1 MKKSLLAF
9 LLMTLFAVQL
19 QVNGQQLAA
28 EKTVDISGKANRGYI
43 GHVERNDQTREVAV
57 TYVTKSTNAKV
68 KFETYTFDYELN
80 LKSTV
85 ADEIELTKAKS
96 KYSWFKYKGDAYV
109 VEGLTASPNLTGTF
123 VIKKKQ
129 VTYAW
134 NWFLLKYKK
143 STKTLDK
150 LKFEGENGKNMYYI
164 SHYENDSNG
173 EIVALAGEKGNMS
186 KTPYQHF
193 QKHHVFRVTPS
204 LEILSD
210 VTVDLGSP
218 HKLLYS
224 AAVADEKNPDAEQ
237 NDWVVVLAPMGGQG
251 MGKYEAADP
260 TKYTVLRISPDGKLV
275 SQSTFTTKAHTWTI
289 TGSVIDGSKIYLY
302 GPGFSKGLEKKYYEM
317 AYIPNEADK
326 FTDFQLV
333 RVNTTGADFVSVTSM
348 EEFAAKTRK
357 PDDQKKLSVYNGK
370 RVDIRDLTIGSEGQI
385 YIIAQDFKVD
395 GQGDITGLIYTDLY
409 LFQFD
414 QKGTLLNSFGIDDN
428 SRKGAII
435 GGGVADAR
443 FYPSSSTLFEG
454 KDPNYI
460 YWMQFVPHSTK
471 CVTETTTGI
480 MTTTKTTECRPLKYP
495 RVIKLDVTKGSF
507 VKIAQY
513 GNGEYFLNED
523 FPLVY
528 IENGTKIIFIG
539 ETKGEKGLWVG
550 KFDPS
555 TL

>member
-1 MKKSLLAF
+1 MKKSLLA
-9 LLMTLFAVQL
+9 LLFTGLFTLQ

-43 GHVERNDQTREVAV
+43 GNVERNDQTREVAV
-57 TYVTKSTNAKV
+57 TYVTKSTNSKV
-68 KFETYTFDYELN
+68 KFERYTFDYDLN
-80 LKSTV
+80 LKSDV
-85 ADEIELTKAKS
+85 VDEIELTKAKE
-96 KYSWFKYKGDAYV
+96 KYSWFKYKGEAYV

-129 VTYAW
+129 VTYSW

-143 STKTLDK
+143 TTKTLEK

-173 EIVALAGEKGNMS
+173 DIVALAGEKGNAS
-186 KTPYQHF
+186 KDPYLHF
-193 QKHHVFRVTPS
+193 QKHHIFRVNGS
-204 LEILSD
+204 LQILSD
-210 VTVDLGSP
+210 ITVDLGSP

-224 AAVADEKNPDAEQ
+224 APVTDEKNPDAEQ
-237 NDWVVVLAPMGGQG
+237 ADWVVVLAPMGGAG
-251 MGKYEAADP
+251 LGKFQAADP
-260 TKYTVLRISPDGKLV
+260 TQYTVLRISPEGKIV
-275 SQSTFTTKAHTWTI
+275 SQSKFTTKAHTWTI

-302 GPGFSKGLEKKYYEM
+302 GPGYAKDVAKKYYDL
-317 AYIPNEADK
+317 AYFPNEAAK

-333 RVNTTGADFVSVTSM
+333 RVNATGSDFVSVTSI
-348 EEFAAKTRK
+348 EEFTAKARK
-357 PDDQKKLSVYNGK
+357 PEDQKKLSVYNGK
-370 RVDIRDLTIGSEGQI
+370 KVDIRDLTIGSEGQI
-385 YIIAQDFKVD
+385 YIIAQDFKTQQD
-395 GQGDITGLIYTDLY
+395 GPLIYTDLY

-414 QKGTLLNSFGIDDN
+414 QKGVLQNSFGIDDD

-443 FYPSSSTLFEG
+443 FYPSSSTIFEG
-454 KDPNYI
+454 KDPSFI

-471 CVTETTTGI
+471 CVSETSGTV
-480 MTTTKTTECRPLKYP
+480 KTTECRPLKYP
-495 RVIKLDVTKGSF
+495 RVIKLDATKGSF
-507 VKIAQY
+507 VKIEQY

-528 IENGTKIIFIG
+528 IENNSKIIFIG
-539 ETKGEKGLWVG
+539 ETKSEKGLWVG

>member
-1 MKKSLLAF
+1 MKKSLRAF
-9 LLMTLFAVQL
+9 LFFAFLTLQL
-19 QVNGQQLAA
+19 HVNGQKLSA

-43 GHVERNDQTREVAV
+43 GNVVRDDKTREIVV
-57 TYVTKSTNAKV
+57 TYVTKSTNSKV
-68 KFETYTFDYELN
+68 KFEAYTFDYDLN
-80 LKSTV
+80 LKSDV
-85 ADEIELTKAKS
+85 VDEIELTKAKA
-96 KYSWFKYKGDAYV
+96 KYSWFKYKGESYV

-129 VTYAW
+129 ITYAW

-143 STKTLDK
+143 SSKTLDK

-164 SHYENDSNG
+164 SHYENDTNG
-173 EIVALAGEKGNMS
+173 EIIALAGEKGS
-186 KTPYQHF
+186 AAKEPYLHF
-193 QKHHVFRVTPS
+193 QKHHIFRVNSS
-204 LEILSD
+204 LTVLSD
-210 VTVDLGSP
+210 ITVDLGSP

-237 NDWVVVLAPMGGQG
+237 NDWVAVFAPMGGQG

-260 TKYTVLRISPDGKLV
+260 TQYTVLRISPEGKLV
-275 SQSTFTTKAHTWTI
+275 SQSKFATKAHTWTI
-289 TGSVIDGSKIYLY
+289 TGAVIDGSKIYLY
-302 GPGFSKGLEKKYYEM
+302 GPGFSKGLEKKFYEL

-333 RVNTTGADFVSVTSM
+333 RVNGTSADFVSVTSM
-348 EEFAAKTRK
+348 DEFASKTRK
-357 PDDQKKLSVYNGK
+357 PDDQKKLSIYNGK

-443 FYPSSSTLFEG
+443 FYPSSSTIFEG

-471 CVTETTTGI
+471 CVSETSGTV
-480 MTTTKTTECRPLKYP
+480 KTTECRPLKYP

-507 VKIAQY
+507 VKIEQY

-523 FPLVY
+523 CPLLY
-528 IENGTKIIFIG
+528 IENGTKIIFVG
-539 ETKGEKGLWVG
+539 ETKTEKGLWVG

-555 TL
+555 SL

>member
-1 MKKSLLAF
+1 MKKTLRALLF
-9 LLMTLFAVQL
+9 LALFILHV

-43 GHVERNDQTREVAV
+43 GNVVRDDKTREIAV
-57 TYVTKSTNAKV
+57 TYVTKSTNSKV
-68 KFETYTFDYELN
+68 KFEIYTFDYELN
-80 LKSTV
+80 LKSDV
-85 ADEIELTKAKS
+85 VDEIELTKAKA

-109 VEGLTASPNLTGTF
+109 VEGLSASPNLTGTF

-129 VTYAW
+129 ITYDW
-134 NWFLLKYKK
+134 SWFFLKYKK
-143 STKTLDK
+143 SSKTLDK

-164 SHYENDSNG
+164 SHYENDTNG
-173 EIVALAGEKGNMS
+173 EIIALAGEKGNAS
-186 KTPYQHF
+186 KDPYLQF
-193 QKHHVFRVTPS
+193 QKHHIFRVNAS
-204 LEILSD
+204 LQVLSD
-210 VTVDLGSP
+210 ITVDLGNP

-224 AAVADEKNPDAEQ
+224 AAVKDEQNPDADQ
-237 NDWVVVLAPMGGQG
+237 ADWVAVFAPMGGQG
-251 MGKYEAADP
+251 MGKFEAADP
-260 TKYTVLRISPDGKLV
+260 TQYTVLRISPEGKLI
-275 SQSTFTTKAHTWTI
+275 SQSKFTTKAHTWTI
-289 TGSVIDGSKIYLY
+289 TGALIDGQKIYLY
-302 GPGFSKGLEKKYYEM
+302 GPGFSKGLEKKFYEM

-333 RVNTTGADFVSVTSM
+333 RVNATGADFVSVTSM

-370 RVDIRDLTIGSEGQI
+370 KVDIRDLSIGTDGKI
-385 YIIAQDFKVD
+385 YIIAQDFKTKD
-395 GQGDITGLIYTDLY
+395 DTPPIFTDLY

-414 QKGTLLNSFGIDDN
+414 QKGILLNSFGIDDD

-443 FYPSSSTLFEG
+443 FYPSSSTVFEG
-454 KDPNYI
+454 KDPSYI

-471 CVTETTTGI
+471 CVSETHGTV
-480 MTTTKTTECRPLKYP
+480 KTTECRPLKYP

-507 VKIAQY
+507 VKIEQY

-523 FPLVY
+523 FPLIY
-528 IENGTKIIFIG
+528 IENNTKIIFIG
-539 ETKGEKGLWVG
+539 ETKTEKGLWVG

>member
-1 MKKSLLAF
+1 MKKRLLA
-9 LLMTLFAVQL
+9 LLFTGLFTLH

-43 GHVERNDQTREVAV
+43 GRVERNDQTREMAV

-68 KFETYTFDYELN
+68 KFETYTFDYDLN
-80 LKSTV
+80 LKSDV
-85 ADEIELTKAKS
+85 VDEIELTKAKE

-129 VTYAW
+129 VTYSW

-143 STKTLDK
+143 TTKTLDK

-173 EIVALAGEKGNMS
+173 EIIALAGEKGNAS
-186 KTPYQHF
+186 KDPYLHF
-193 QKHHVFRVTPS
+193 QKHHIFRVDPS
-204 LEILSD
+204 LKVLSD
-210 VTVDLGSP
+210 ITVDLGSP

-224 AAVADEKNPDAEQ
+224 AAVPDEKNPDAEQ
-237 NDWVVVLAPMGGQG
+237 ADWVVVLAPMGGAG
-251 MGKYEAADP
+251 LGKFEAADP
-260 TKYTVLRISPDGKLV
+260 TQYTVLRISPEGKIV
-275 SQSTFTTKAHTWTI
+275 SQSKFTTMAHTWTI

-302 GPGFSKGLEKKYYEM
+302 GPGYAKDVAKKYYEL
-317 AYIPNEADK
+317 AYIPNEAAK

-333 RVNTTGADFVSVTSM
+333 RVNATSADFVSVTSI
-348 EEFAAKTRK
+348 EEFTAKARK
-357 PDDQKKLSVYNGK
+357 PEDQKKLSVYNGK
-370 RVDIRDLTIGSEGQI
+370 KVDIRDLTIGSDGKI
-385 YIIAQDFKVD
+385 YIIAQDFKTQQE
-395 GQGDITGLIYTDLY
+395 GPLIYTDLY

-414 QKGTLLNSFGIDDN
+414 QKGLLLNSFGIDDD

-443 FYPSSSTLFEG
+443 FYPSSSALFEG

-471 CVTETTTGI
+471 CVSETSGTV
-480 MTTTKTTECRPLKYP
+480 KTTECRPLKYP

-507 VKIAQY
+507 VKIEQY

-528 IENGTKIIFIG
+528 IENNSKIIFIG
-539 ETKGEKGLWVG
+539 ETKSEKGLWVG

-555 TL
+555 SL

>member
-1 MKKSLLAF
+1 MKKTLIAILLLA
-9 LLMTLFAVQL
+9 MFAL
-19 QVNGQQLAA
+19 HFNVNAQQLSA
-28 EKTVDISGKANRGYI
+28 EKIVDISGKSNRGYI
-43 GHVERNDQTREVAV
+43 GHVERNDQTKEVAV
-57 TYVTKSTNAKV
+57 TYVTKSTNSKV
-68 KFETYTFDYELN
+68 KFETYTFDYDLN

-85 ADEIELTKAKS
+85 ADELELTKAKA
-96 KYSWFKYKGDAYV
+96 KYSWFKFKGETYV
-109 VEGLTASPNLTGTF
+109 VEGVTAAPNLTGTF

-129 VTYAW
+129 ITYTW
-134 NWFLLKYKK
+134 NWFLLKYVKF
-143 STKTLDK
+143 TKTLDK
-150 LKFEGENGKNMYYI
+150 LKFEGENGKNMFYT
-164 SHYENDSNG
+164 SHYENDGTG
-173 EIVALAGEKGNMS
+173 EIIALAGEKGNPS
-186 KTPYQHF
+186 KAPYLQY
-193 QKHHVFRVTPS
+193 QKFHIFRVNYG
-204 LEILSD
+204 LEVLSD

-260 TKYTVLRISPDGKLV
+260 TQYTVLRISPDGKLV
-275 SQSTFTTKAHTWTI
+275 SQSKFNTKAHTWNV
-289 TGSVIDGSKIYLY
+289 TGAVIDGSKIYLY
-302 GPGFSKGLEKKYYEM
+302 GPGFSKGLEKKFYEIM
-317 AYIPNEADK
+317 YIPNEGDK

-333 RVNTTGADFVSVTSM
+333 RVNGTNADFVSVTSM

-370 RVDIRDLTIGSEGQI
+370 RVDIRDLKIGSEGQI

-395 GQGDITGLIYTDLY
+395 GQGDITGLIYMDLY

-414 QKGTLLNSFGIDDN
+414 QKGALLNSFGIDDN
-428 SRKGAII
+428 SRKGAIL

-443 FYPSSSTLFEG
+443 FYPSGSTIFEG
-454 KDPNYI
+454 KDPSYI
-460 YWMQFVPHSTK
+460 YWMQFVPHSTR
-471 CVTETTTGI
+471 CVTETSTGI

-495 RVIKLDVTKGSF
+495 RVIKLDVNKGSF
-507 VKIAQY
+507 VKIEQY

-523 FPLVY
+523 FPLLY
-528 IENGTKIIFIG
+528 IENGSKIIFIG
-539 ETKGEKGLWVG
+539 ETKNEKGLWLG